1 MLRALLLLLLGT
13 TLVAQAQTG
22 VATNGVRLQASQ
34 SNPFAAHSW
43 LPPVPVVKAPPPP
56 PPRAPALPFT
66 YLGKLQDGANTTVFV
81 GQGGRSHVL
90 KSGDKLASYQVE
102 SIGTSDMVFVY
113 LPLGEKQRLS
123 FGLEN

>member
-1 MLRALLLLLLGT
+1 MMRHGFFVVVLGAL
-13 TLVAQAQTG
+13 TLAAHADT
-22 VATNGVRLQASQ
+22 VRLHASKAD
-34 SNPFAAHSW
+34 PFAAHSW

-66 YLGKLQDGANTTVFV
+66 YLGKLQDGAAVTVFV
-81 GQGGRSHVL
+81 AQGERSHVL

-102 SIGTSDMVFVY
+102 SISPTDMVFIY

-123 FGLEN
+123 FGTAN